1 LIKERL
7 SYFDSSMAAYT
18 NTALLLAGLGHDTLN
33 NAGPAALGPSAGPN
47 GLDEAQL
54 LQTRLL
60 QQALAGA
67 AANQATSQLNPQL
80 LAQLQRAKL
89 MQAAAGGPA
98 TTTQQ
103 QQQQQLLA
111 MLQANPALL
120 ASLAGAGN
128 AVSNACFYALPDH
141 HSPLLVQP
149 TECVRDCYWQE
160 ICPCFDQ
167 DRAVH
172 QQQILQ

>member
-1 LIKERL
+1 LIRRSANL
-7 SYFDSSMAAYT
+7 SYFDSMAGFT
-18 NTALLLAGLGHDTLN
+18 NTALLLAGLGHDSMN
-33 NAGPAALGPSAGPN
+33 NAGPTALGPSAVPN

-67 AANQATSQLNPQL
+67 AAAPAAPQLNPQL

-89 MQAAAGGPA
+89 MQAAANGPA
-98 TTTQQ
+98 ASATTNQQ

-128 AVSNACFYALPDH
+128 AVGFLF
-141 HSPLLVQP
+141 Q
-149 TECVRDCYWQE
+149 
-160 ICPCFDQ
+160 DQ
-167 DRAVH
+167 GWCCEST
-172 QQQILQ
+172 